1 MYYTVNIMLK
11 KLLKFFFGDDD
22 AKTISYYRLYS
33 LLLQWSKDRRK
44 PYSYELPNGISFPED
59 FWRSIVNLYRLTD
72 TNGNER
78 AVSVFWADGDLI
90 FSTITEGNE
99 KMVKSNSQVKITYTP
114 KPNNNQYYTKEVF
127 VDGKKY
133 LTKEIYYKNLPTK
146 IDITYLFNVHT
157 HPAHLHEDEKHYGI
171 FSAQDIKSFV
181 NSNALITG
189 LIRDD
194 FNLLFKTT
202 KSITF
207 TENLKD
213 EDITEQT
220 LTEKYGFVLYKG
232 RFNQKLF
239 KVFSKLDSNS
249 TTTENE

>member
-1 MYYTVNIMLK
+1 MLK
-11 KLLKFFFGDDD
+11 KLLKFFFEDDNLR
-22 AKTISYYRLYS
+22 AISYYRLYS
-33 LLLQWSKDRRK
+33 LLLQWAKDRRK

-59 FWRSIVNLYRLTD
+59 FWKNIVNLYHLTD

-127 VDGKKY
+127 VDGKRY
-133 LTKEIYYKNLPTK
+133 LTKEIYYKNLPQK
-146 IDITYLFNVHT
+146 IDITYLFNIHT
-157 HPAHLHEDEKHYGI
+157 HPAHSLNGQKQYGI

-194 FNLLFKTT
+194 FTLLFKTT
-202 KSITF
+202 KSIAMA
-207 TENLKD
+207 EHLKD
-213 EDITEQT
+213 QDITEQT
-220 LTEKYGFVLYKG
+220 LTNKYGFVLYNG

-239 KVFSKLDSNS
+239 KILSELEQRESATNK
-249 TTTENE
+249 EKE